1 MAVMPLRSINIEP
14 YVAKILASS
23 ARWAMIQFAYSG
35 IGDAIGYH
43 SSGVRYS
50 VDWAAFQVPEITGRS
65 MGTRFVESVTGLLY
79 APYQPHILGG
89 FWLYA
94 TIAFFGQILFYVAY
108 RRAVGNRYLKAY
120 AIFTFFTPTL
130 LFWPSSIGKDALML
144 LFLGMA
150 FYGAARLFER
160 MSLRWLLVIGLG
172 LWGATVIRSHVALL
186 AAGAMRKPIR
196 GVSVSIRRWVIIGVA
211 LIGALAVATLFAET
225 FGLGDGGDGAL
236 SIDLTIEDLDPVVAD
251 IERRTGQGGSAV
263 DSTAITALSDL
274 PSALTRVLFAPY
286 LWQAHNAQAL
296 FAALDGA
303 VMAGVFAW
311 ALPAIVRA
319 FGSYRRHPYVLMASI
334 YMVGFIVA
342 FSAILNLGIMT
353 RQRAQVT
360 AAFLTL
366 CFGTRELIVERQA
379 RSGRLS

>member
-1 MAVMPLRSINIEP
+1 MLRELPGDDIEFGFP
-14 YVAKILASS
+14 GGPGDTAARPENRAALGWWESADGPFAMHASLHGMGFGAGPWFLIES
-23 ARWAMIQFAYSG
+23 AWVERC
-35 IGDAIGYH
+35 GDLM
-43 SSGVRYS
+43 SSC
-50 VDWAAFQVPEITGRS
+50 AEATEHLPETEQTKVV
-65 MGTRFVESVTGLLY
+65 TRRR
-79 APYQPHILGG
+79 GG
-89 FWLYA
+89 
-94 TIAFFGQILFYVAY
+94 AY
-108 RRAVGNRYLKAY
+108 RYL
-120 AIFTFFTPTL
+120 
-130 LFWPSSIGKDALML
+130 
-144 LFLGMA
+144 
-150 FYGAARLFER
+150 
-160 MSLRWLLVIGLG
+160 
-172 LWGATVIRSHVALL
+172 
-186 AAGAMRKPIR
+186 AM
-196 GVSVSIRRWVIIGVA
+196 GF
-211 LIGALAVATLFAET
+211 GALAVATLFAET

-366 CFGTRELIVERQA
+366 CFGTRELIVERQTA
-379 RSGRLS
+379 KRIAELEREAAELAGRLS

>member
-1 MAVMPLRSINIEP
+1 
-14 YVAKILASS
+14 
-23 ARWAMIQFAYSG
+23 
-35 IGDAIGYH
+35 
-43 SSGVRYS
+43 
-50 VDWAAFQVPEITGRS
+50 
-65 MGTRFVESVTGLLY
+65 
-79 APYQPHILGG
+79 
-89 FWLYA
+89 
-94 TIAFFGQILFYVAY
+94 
-108 RRAVGNRYLKAY
+108 
-120 AIFTFFTPTL
+120 
-130 LFWPSSIGKDALML
+130 ML

-186 AAGAMRKPIR
+186 AAGAIVVTVMLLRKPIR
-196 GVSVSIRRWVIIGVA
+196 GVSVSIRRGIVIGIA
-211 LIGALAVATLFAET
+211 LIGALGVATLFAET

-379 RSGRLS
+379 AKRIAELEREASELALRLS